1 MEKRLTMILAC
12 LFLSIGMAL
21 AQKSVTGTVVSQED
35 GQPVIGASVFV
46 VGTQTGAVT
55 DANGKFSIS
64 LPSGK
69 SKLRVSYVGM
79 VTQEVTVNGNSVTV
93 TLEPDQT
100 NLDEVMVVAYGTAKK
115 SAFTGSAA
123 VVDDEVISQSA
134 VASPVGALRGKVAGV
149 QINSATGQ
157 PGQESFSMNIRGINS
172 IRADNTPL
180 IIVDGA
186 PFNGDMSTLNTQD
199 IASMTVLKD
208 AASAALYGARGATG
222 VVIITTKNAEQG
234 RSQITVDAKWGSNS
248 RALPDYKYVN
258 SPAGYYELWYNGL
271 YNYAMNNV
279 VNGDANAA
287 WQWAN
292 QNLTASN
299 SFGLG
304 YNVYSVPEG
313 QYLIGPNGKLNPNAT
328 LGNIINYNGNQYML
342 YPDDWTDAAFQNG
355 LRQEYTVTMSG
366 SNQKGSF
373 YGSVN
378 YLDNEGITKSSDFK
392 RLSTRLKADYQ
403 IKDWLKV
410 SGNMNYTHFN
420 SQYVSGDGESAS
432 NGNLFSVIHMAPI
445 YPLYVRDAAGN
456 ILTNAE
462 TGKAE
467 YDWGD
472 GSVIGITRPVFTNT
486 NPLSAL
492 DLEDNSFEGN
502 TFNAVGSAEIRF
514 LKDFKFSSI
523 NNVMLQDSRQTT
535 MQNPYFG
542 QFAEGGGGISKAH
555 TRAWSYNYQQLLNWH
570 HLYGKHDVEVMLG
583 HEYYREYY
591 YVLSANKTNIFSI
604 FNSELASAVTN
615 GSATS
620 YTTDYNVEGWFGRAQ
635 YNYDNKYFGSVSY
648 RRDASSRFHPD
659 HRWGNFW
666 SFGGA
671 WIISKEKWF
680 NAPWVDELKIKAS
693 YGEQGNDRIG
703 NFLYTDTYSITESN
717 GEISLVPSAMGNEE
731 ITWETNGNFN
741 AGVEFSLFRGRL
753 SGSAEFFYRKTTDML
768 AWFSLPAS
776 YGFMGY
782 YDNVGD
788 MTNKGVEVVLDGT
801 LIRTK
806 DLEWGINVNLT
817 AYKNEISYIADENKR
832 NKTDGVYGYS
842 DGNHFYGEGEAMYT
856 WYLPKYAGVDP
867 ETGNA
872 LYWKNT
878 YQVDANGEQVLGE
891 DGYPIVT
898 GQETTT
904 NASEADRHLCGTS
917 LPDVYGG
924 FGTHFTY
931 KGFDLSVDFS
941 YQIGGKV
948 LDSGYASAM
957 GGSKGQA
964 MHEDLFNAWTV
975 DNPNSSIPRFEY
987 NYTYMAYSSDRFLT
1001 DASYLCLQNVNIGYT
1016 LPTKWVKKLG
1026 LQSLRVYASGDN
1038 LWLWSKRQ
1046 GLDPRQSISGGTSNE
1061 YYSPV
1066 RTISGGIT
1074 LTF

>member
-12 LFLSIGMAL
+12 LFLSLGIAL
-21 AQKSVTGTVVSQED
+21 AQSSVTGTVIHQDD
-35 GQPVIGASVFV
+35 GQPIIGATVRV
-46 VGTQTGAVT
+46 AGTNTGTVT
-55 DANGKFSIS
+55 DADGKFSIT
-64 LPSGK
+64 LPSGHD
-69 SKLRVSYVGM
+69 KLQVSYVGM
-79 VTQEVTVNGNSVTV
+79 VTQEVTVRGRNVTV
-93 TLEPDQT
+93 TLEADQT

-123 VVDDEVISQSA
+123 VVKSEDISQSA

-149 QINSATGQ
+149 QISSATGQ
-157 PGQESFSMNIRGINS
+157 PGQESFSMNIRGISSINAGNS
-172 IRADNTPL
+172 PL

-186 PFNGDMSTLNTQD
+186 PFNGDMSTINTQD

-208 AASAALYGARGATG
+208 AASAALYGARGANG

-234 RSQITVDAKWGSNS
+234 ISQVTVDAKWGSNS

-258 SPAGYYELWYNGL
+258 NPAGYYELWYNGL

-279 VNGDANAA
+279 TAGDGNAA
-287 WQWAN
+287 WLWAN
-292 QNLTASN
+292 QNLTANN

-304 YNVYSVPEG
+304 YNVYNVPEG
-313 QYLIGPNGKLNPNAT
+313 QYLIGPDGKLNPNAA
-328 LGNIINYNGNQYML
+328 LGNIISYNGNQYML
-342 YPDDWTDAAFQNG
+342 YPDDWVDAAFQNG
-355 LRQEYTVTMSG
+355 LRQEYTVTATG

-378 YLDNEGITKSSDFK
+378 YLDNQGITKSSDFK
-392 RLSTRLKADYQ
+392 RLSARLKADYQ
-403 IKDWLKV
+403 VKDWLKF

-420 SQYVSGDGESAS
+420 SKYVSGDGESGN

-445 YPLYVRDAAGN
+445 YPLYVRDQYGN
-456 ILTNAE
+456 IMTNPE

-472 GSVIGITRPVFTNT
+472 GSVIGLTRPIYTQA

-492 DLEDNSFEGN
+492 ELEDNSFEGN
-502 TFNAVGSAEIRF
+502 TLNAVGSAEIRF

-523 NNVMLQDSRQTT
+523 NNVMLQDSRQTQT
-535 MQNPYFG
+535 TNPFFG
-542 QFAEGGGGISKAH
+542 QYAAGGGGISKYH

-570 HLYGKHDVEVMLG
+570 RLFGKHDVEVMLG

-591 YVLSANKTNIFSI
+591 YVLGANKSNIFSI
-604 FNSELASAVTN
+604 SNTELVGAVTN

-620 YTTDYNVEGWFGRAQ
+620 YTTDYNVEGYFGRAQ
-635 YNYDNKYFGSVSY
+635 YNFDNKYFASASY

-659 HRWGNFW
+659 HRWGNFY

-671 WIISKEKWF
+671 WILSKESWF

-693 YGEQGNDRIG
+693 YGEQGNDNIG
-703 NFLYTDTYSITESN
+703 NFRYIDTFSITESN
-717 GEISLVPSAMGNEE
+717 GQISLVPSTMGNEE
-731 ITWETNGNFN
+731 ITWEKNGNFN

-753 SGSAEFFYRKTTDML
+753 SGSAEFFYRKTSDML
-768 AWFSLPAS
+768 AWFTLPAS

-788 MTNKGVEVVLDGT
+788 MTNTGFELVLDGSV
-801 LIRTK
+801 IRTK
-806 DLEWGINVNLT
+806 DFEWGINLNLT
-817 AYKNEISYIADENKR
+817 TYKNKITYIADENKTM
-832 NKTDGVYGYS
+832 KVDGVYGYQGS
-842 DGNHFYGEGEAMYT
+842 GYYYGEGQPMYT
-856 WYLPKYAGVDP
+856 FYMPKFAGVDP
-867 ETGNA
+867 ETGDA
-872 LYWKNT
+872 LYWQNE
-878 YQVDANGEQVLGE
+878 YQLDANGDQVMGE
-891 DGYPIVT
+891 DGYPIVI
-898 GQETTT
+898 GQKTTT
-904 NASEADRHLCGTS
+904 NASEASNYLCGS
-917 LPDVYGG
+917 ALPDLYGG
-924 FGTHFTY
+924 FGTHLSY

-941 YQIGGKV
+941 YQIGGLVK
-948 LDSGYASAM
+948 DSGYASAM
-957 GGSKGQA
+957 SAQKGSA
-964 MHEDLFNAWTV
+964 LHEDLFNAWTPT
-975 DNPNSSIPRFEY
+975 NTGSNIPRFEY

-1001 DASYLCLQNVNIGYT
+1001 DASYLCLQNITLGYN
-1016 LPTKWVKKLG
+1016 LPKKLVKKIG
-1026 LQSLRVYASGDN
+1026 LENLRVYATGDN